1 MITQRQKEF
10 DEGGSVCVSCGLEGF
25 PVRETVGG
33 HDALL
38 GEKSSEPYYLAFN
51 KVEVEGGCDV

>member
-1 MITQRQKEF
+1 M
-10 DEGGSVCVSCGLEGF
+10 
-25 PVRETVGG
+25 RETVGG

-51 KVEVEGGCDV
+51 KVEVDGGCDV

>member
-1 MITQRQKEF
+1 M
-10 DEGGSVCVSCGLEGF
+10 
-25 PVRETVGG
+25 RETVGG

-51 KVEVEGGCDV
+51 KVEVEGAEMEIFFTIK